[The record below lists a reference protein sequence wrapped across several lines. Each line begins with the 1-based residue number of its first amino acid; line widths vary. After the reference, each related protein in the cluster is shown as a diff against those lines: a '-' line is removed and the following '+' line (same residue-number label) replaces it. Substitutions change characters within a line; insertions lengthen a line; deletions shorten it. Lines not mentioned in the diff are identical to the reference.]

1 MRSRVLRPVL
11 LAYTWSLAMDMKYKV
26 NSTDHPDIG
35 GFSEEAE
42 HVLTCPSLGRD

>member
-1 MRSRVLRPVL
+1 MKSRVLRPVL

-42 HVLTCPSLGRD
+42 RVLTCPSLGRD